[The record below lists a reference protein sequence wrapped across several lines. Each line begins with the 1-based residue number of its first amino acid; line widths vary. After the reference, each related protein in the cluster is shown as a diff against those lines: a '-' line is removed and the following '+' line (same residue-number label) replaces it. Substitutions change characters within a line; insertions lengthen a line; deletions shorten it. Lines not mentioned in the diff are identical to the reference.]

1 MTIPAR
7 RTPRQSYAERVE
19 TEHGVDEFGP
29 THSLYVEFTCYWS
42 IVPGERQTFDS
53 PSCSAEAELL
63 EVHVLK
69 AEGKYS
75 EITRNSGYG
84 LTFLDSMEE
93 ELRQLVEDDKDGTYH
108 QSAFEAVADSAY
120 E

>member
-53 PSCSAEAELL
+53 PGCSAEAELL